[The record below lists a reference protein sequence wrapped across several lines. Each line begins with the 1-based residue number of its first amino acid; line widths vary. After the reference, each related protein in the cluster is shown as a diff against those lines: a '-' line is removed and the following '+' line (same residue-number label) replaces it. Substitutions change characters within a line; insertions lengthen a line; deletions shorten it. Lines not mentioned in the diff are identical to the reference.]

1 VARQRRWRPGPPG
14 SQRRGCQPG
23 GVAREPNRGRASLV
37 TDVYVDVATAS
48 VEGSRAPSA
57 ASGEASAQVADA
69 EAVRAL
75 RYLAESGI
83 RVILVAGEGARAP
96 RELADVAAEV
106 VPALPPGP
114 RPQAW
119 YLTSDM
125 SRCGEASA
133 RLRTVL
139 IGGSQPPGAI
149 RRCDATARD
158 VQAAAMEILAA
169 VAMPPRGDRRA
180 G

>member
-1 VARQRRWRPGPPG
+1 MPLRVSAARALAVRPKRIVAVRP
-14 SQRRGCQPG
+14 RGTAN
-23 GVAREPNRGRASLV
+23 VV

-48 VEGSRAPSA
+48 VEGSGASPSPSA
-57 ASGEASAQVADA
+57 GASAHVADA

-75 RYLAESGI
+75 RYLADAGI
-83 RVILVAGEGARAP
+83 RVILVTADGNRAP
-96 RELADVAAEV
+96 RELAEVAAEIV
-106 VPALPPGP
+106 DALPQGQ
-114 RPQAW
+114 RPKAW

-169 VAMPPRGDRRA
+169 VAMPPRANRRA